1 MDVRRRTAIKVGGGA
16 ALFAVTGPAVA
27 ATANPLAAAIAPDG
41 QSMKVVRVLTRDDG
55 QTRVSEDQ
63 VAADKSPYPLFK
75 QFLTHNATKTAIYS
89 APPHHKIAGGKHADK
104 APLFIVAGKTTLSA
118 GGATQLCPAGTAIL
132 IDAGGGAGLSET
144 AGPAGYTAIK
154 VQLAD

>member
-1 MDVRRRTAIKVGGGA
+1 MDVRRRNAIKVGGAA

-41 QSMKVVRVLTRDDG
+41 ESMKVVRVLLRDDG
-55 QTRVSEDQ
+55 QTHVAEDQ

-89 APPHHKIAGGKHADK
+89 APPHHKITGGKDAGK
-104 APLFIVAGKTTLSA
+104 ALLFIVAGETTLMA
-118 GGATQLCPAGTAIL
+118 GGSKQLCPAGTAVL
-132 IDAGGGAGLSET
+132 MDAGSAAGLNET